1 MRHSKV
7 SCLEIDEIEV
17 ILVSEMKRHFYKN
30 FDYFHETSHENFK
43 VSIVKINTGTVLKKK
58 GEDFHDK
65 LKYRAVKNIRKW
77 SLRKNSSFLLMR
89 N

>member
-7 SCLEIDEIEV
+7 SYLEIDEIEV

-43 VSIVKINTGTVLKKK
+43 VSIVKINTVLTKK
-58 GEDFHDK
+58 GEDKFK
-65 LKYRAVKNIRKW
+65 ESIELSRIFGNGLYERIQV
-77 SLRKNSSFLLMR
+77 SF
-89 N
+89 

>member
-43 VSIVKINTGTVLKKK
+43 VSIVKINTVLTKK
-58 GEDFHDK
+58 GED

>member
-43 VSIVKINTGTVLKKK
+43 VSIVKINTVLTKK
-58 GEDFHDK
+58 GEAEPSSRVT
-65 LKYRAVKNIRKW
+65 YRSPGTSARARLFPPTTI
-77 SLRKNSSFLLMR
+77 S
-89 N
+89 